1 MIYGDLVQPHTS
13 QRGRTMQAP
22 TVMSEIDQ
30 AWLSHALG
38 SPVDSFTTETIGTGE
53 GFMGQLARAHLVGSD
68 VPSRV
73 IVKMPTSDPGGLMIG
88 EMMQVW
94 EREHRFYTE
103 VALSSATI
111 MPGVRVP
118 RCLYSQTAPYVLI
131 LEDLYPLESGDQLAG
146 PTLAQA
152 HTAIDAAA
160 CLHSSWFDRPELH
173 ALTWMPDISDPM
185 SASVGAMFDLGWPTF
200 LDRYQDSLPERVLR
214 WCESFAPRVVDWITT
229 YAEWPP
235 TLIHGD
241 FRLDNMFFGADG
253 SMTLI
258 DWQLSMRAPSTTDL
272 VYFLGTNLPTDMRR
286 TVQDDLIERYSRAM
300 RAGGVPHEW
309 SDPRR
314 ITQGY
319 AEGCLFYCTSFA
331 ASILTLD
338 TANERGASL
347 MDSLVRRA
355 FAAADD
361 LDAGIRIGL

>member
-1 MIYGDLVQPHTS
+1 
-13 QRGRTMQAP
+13 MQAP
-22 TVMSEIDQ
+22 TDLSELDVG
-30 AWLSHALG
+30 WLSHALDTD
-38 SPVDSFTTETIGTGE
+38 VDSFHVEIIGTGE
-53 GFMGQLARAHLVGSD
+53 GFMGQLARVHLQAAR

-73 IVKMPTSDPGGLMIG
+73 IVKMPTADPGGRMIG
-88 EMMQVW
+88 EMMRVW

-103 VALSSATI
+103 VAPIGRSL
-111 MPGVRVP
+111 MPSVRLP
-118 RCLYSQTAPYVLI
+118 RCLYSQADPYVLI
-131 LEDLYPLESGDQLAG
+131 LDDLHPLAPGDQVAG
-146 PTLAQA
+146 PTLRQA

-160 CLHSSWFDRPELH
+160 ALHSAWFDRPELH

-185 SASVGAMFDLGWPTF
+185 SASVGAMFDMGWPTF
-200 LDRYQDSLPERVLR
+200 LARYQDSLPERVLR
-214 WCESFAPRVVDWITT
+214 WCEAFAPRVVDWIQT
-229 YAEWPP
+229 YSSWPL

-241 FRLDNMFFGADG
+241 FRLDNMFFGTDG

-286 TVQDDLIERYSRAM
+286 AVQDDLIERYSRAL
-300 RAGGVPHEW
+300 RAGGVPDEW
-309 SDPRR
+309 SDPAR

-347 MDSLVRRA
+347 MDALVRRA
-355 FAAADD
+355 FSAADD
-361 LDAGIRIGL
+361 LDAGSRVGL